1 MLDLCGTVKPGLT
14 SGASTTCH
22 CGVVLLPCCGSSHHG
37 FPLTSPSRDL
47 LKQFTTMELMRW
59 ASLVE
64 DYGKELREGSPDSPA
79 TDVFNCSEE
88 GEKRWKDLKNRVVEH
103 VSSLWNCFHGISQ
116 LL

>member
-1 MLDLCGTVKPGLT
+1 MSLTVLRLKSDTIKQRYTQYRRVHPWSAL
-14 SGASTTCH
+14 SRLIKC
-22 CGVVLLPCCGSSHHG
+22 LPL
-37 FPLTSPSRDL
+37 FPNRDL

-79 TDVFNCSEE
+79 TDVFACTEE

-103 VSSLWNCFHGISQ
+103 VSQTGFDFSRMPGGLT
-116 LL
+116 

>member
-1 MLDLCGTVKPGLT
+1 MRHIQLSVF
-14 SGASTTCH
+14 
-22 CGVVLLPCCGSSHHG
+22 V
-37 FPLTSPSRDL
+37 FRDL

-79 TDVFNCSEE
+79 TEVFSYTEE

-103 VSSLWNCFHGISQ
+103 VSPIGKRIQHIEITVQ
-116 LL
+116 LKYGHF

>member
-1 MLDLCGTVKPGLT
+1 MFIHSPAWALGNF
-14 SGASTTCH
+14 
-22 CGVVLLPCCGSSHHG
+22 LPSSSSV
-37 FPLTSPSRDL
+37 PRDL

-79 TDVFNCSEE
+79 TDVFSYSEE

-103 VSSLWNCFHGISQ
+103 VSPTVKCRKVYAQQQGDI
-116 LL
+116 

>member
-1 MLDLCGTVKPGLT
+1 M
-14 SGASTTCH
+14 
-22 CGVVLLPCCGSSHHG
+22 
-37 FPLTSPSRDL
+37 PSEKWVDYKNFLFLYSFSVARDL

-79 TDVFNCSEE
+79 TDVFSYSEE

-103 VSSLWNCFHGISQ
+103 VSPTGKTK
-116 LL
+116 